1 MIEYDKGIHIKDT
14 DLWLDARRKT
24 EFCFV
29 SHAHADHAVR
39 HDAILATRQTAR
51 LFEHRY
57 GKTKFH
63 TLEYNR
69 PQKIRNSKIRLF
81 PSGHILGGAQILIE
95 IGGVRIVYTG
105 DFKLRGSLTCER
117 AQVKRCDILVMEST
131 FGRPQYLFPKSG
143 EVHAQM
149 VGFVEEAR
157 ANRETPVFFAY
168 SLGKAQEAVK
178 ILSDRGYRLSL
189 HSSVYDIC
197 KIYEEFGVKFGNYRL
212 YENNHTPDE
221 VLIFPPQAKRS
232 RAFESIRRKRTAML
246 TGWAVDPGPVNHLGG
261 GLCIPL
267 SDHADFS
274 ELMDYVKK
282 AKPQKIYAVH
292 GFAEFVGFLKQRGF
306 DAELLR
312 EGTSVKG
319 GFDQKPSVNYDL
331 FVRR

>member
-1 MIEYDKGIHIKDT
+1 MIEYNKGIHIKGT
-14 DLWLDARRKT
+14 DLWLDARRRT

-57 GKTKFH
+57 GKARFH

-69 PQKIRNSKIRLF
+69 AQRIRGAKIRLF
-81 PSGHILGGAQILIE
+81 PSGHVLGGAQISIE
-95 IGGVRIVYTG
+95 IGGVKIVYTG
-105 DFKLRGSLTCER
+105 DFKLRGSLTCQK
-117 AQVKRCDILVMEST
+117 AQVKRCDILIMEST
-131 FGRPQYLFPKSG
+131 FGRPHYLFPQPG

-149 VGFVEEAR
+149 VRFVEEAR
-157 ANRETPVFFAY
+157 ANREVPVFLAY

-178 ILSDRGYRLSL
+178 ILSNRGYKLSL
-189 HSSVYDIC
+189 HSSVYDVC
-197 KIYEEFGVKFGNYRL
+197 KIYEEFGIKFGNYRL
-212 YENNHTPDE
+212 FQNGDGQDS

-232 RAFESIRRKRTAML
+232 GAFESIPRKRTAML
-246 TGWAVDPGPVNHLGG
+246 TGWAIDPEPVNHLGG

-274 ELMDYVKK
+274 ELMDYVKR

-292 GFAEFVGFLKQRGF
+292 GFSEFVGFLKEKGF
-306 DAELLR
+306 DAEPLR
-312 EGTSVKG
+312 EGSTKAG
-319 GFDQKPSVNYDL
+319 LDKRLPINYDL
-331 FVRR
+331 FARR